1 MHRIECREGTWKKK
15 KGLGILLVNIAKS
28 CRHEAPGWRTCPWPG
43 EGHGPVGESD
53 LGQTLITAESYKAGP
68 EEASGGIKGPSPRNV
83 IWFNMPLC
91 QAGRGRWILGP
102 GPFWILPLSPRRQGR
117 LCIHNQHLPGSRCC
131 PRLHW
136 HLNNAASAGGGVGG
150 RHFLPHCSPCT
161 WVPLHNDLGWLKRR
175 DLGSKCMSS
184 FLCSTEK
191 IYSVWCSV
199 ASAVKHLNP
208 WLKKGNT
215 LTDVCLLL
223 SSRPCFNNKPLFLLL
238 GCSREEKKKKNE
250 ESNKAVRNLRSQAA
264 MQS

>member
-1 MHRIECREGTWKKK
+1 MHTAECKEGNWGNKKK
-15 KGLGILLVNIAKS
+15 RLVRPLVNTAKS
-28 CRHEAPGWRTCPWPG
+28 CRRKAPGWRPCPWPG
-43 EGHGPVGESD
+43 EGHGLVGRSD
-53 LGQTLITAESYKAGP
+53 LGQILITAEPYRAGP
-68 EEASGGIKGPSPRNV
+68 EEASGGIKGPAPRNV
-83 IWFNMPLC
+83 IWFNMTLC

-102 GPFWILPLSPRRQGR
+102 GPFWSLPFSPRRQGR
-117 LCIHNQHLPGSRCC
+117 LCIPNQHLPWSRCC

-136 HLNNAASAGGGVGG
+136 HLNNAASVGGGVGG
-150 RHFLPHCSPCT
+150 RHFLPHCPPCT

-238 GCSREEKKKKNE
+238 GCCREEGKKKWGE
-250 ESNKAVRNLRSQAA
+250 Q
-264 MQS
+264 